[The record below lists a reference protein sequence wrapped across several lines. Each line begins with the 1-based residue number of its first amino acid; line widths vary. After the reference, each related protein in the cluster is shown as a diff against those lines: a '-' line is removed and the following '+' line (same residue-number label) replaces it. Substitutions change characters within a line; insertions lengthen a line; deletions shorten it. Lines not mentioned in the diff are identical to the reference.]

1 VKAQYSKTN
10 KPTHVSKGNVI
21 DDLGF
26 SPDEA
31 ASVKLKVQLHSEIMK
46 VVKRRKLTPRQLE
59 KLLAIPQPRVSELL
73 NGKIFERMTSDRL
86 ASYLQRLGRAI
97 EVRTRSDS
105 SHPIEA
111 A

>member
-1 VKAQYSKTN
+1 MKSDRQNAT
-10 KPTHVSKGNVI
+10 KPTFISKGNVI

-26 SPDEA
+26 SRAEA
-31 ASVKLKVQLHSEIMK
+31 ASIKLKVQLHSEIMK

-86 ASYLQRLGRAI
+86 ATYLERLGRTV
-97 EVRTRSDS
+97 EVRTR
-105 SHPIEA
+105 PEKPRPTEA